1 MFISKWN
8 ICIEFLNLFSPIC
21 VLWFGLLSHL
31 VEQRNCFKFTEFQ
44 TGITYPPL
52 PHRLPIFGSQNGL
65 KCNFWIF
72 SGGRQYKIFL
82 QFYRKILHLL
92 PHGRFKI
99 YKMTRLS
106 HQHYLCVTIFVLSK
120 TNSRVEN
127 DNHHVNGSSS
137 FLKFQLKFQI
147 LDWFYP

>member
-8 ICIEFLNLFSPIC
+8 ICIEFPSLFSPIC
-21 VLWFGLLSHL
+21 VLWFGLLPHL
-31 VEQRNCFKFTEFQ
+31 VEQRNCFYRVSKRLN
-44 TGITYPPL
+44 L

-72 SGGRQYKIFL
+72 SGGRRYKIFL

-99 YKMTRLS
+99 YKITRLS
-106 HQHYLCVTIFVLSK
+106 HQHYLFMSWAKLILESK
-120 TNSRVEN
+120 TTTITSTDLLRFWNSN
-127 DNHHVNGSSS
+127 LN
-137 FLKFQLKFQI
+137 FK
-147 LDWFYP
+147 Y

>member
-8 ICIEFLNLFSPIC
+8 ICIEFPSLFSPIC
-21 VLWFGLLSHL
+21 VLWFGLLPHL
-31 VEQRNCFKFTEFQ
+31 VEQRNCFYRVSKRLN
-44 TGITYPPL
+44 L

-72 SGGRQYKIFL
+72 SGGRRYKIFL

-99 YKMTRLS
+99 YKMTCLS
-106 HQHYLCVTIFVLSK
+106 HQQYLCVTIFVLSK